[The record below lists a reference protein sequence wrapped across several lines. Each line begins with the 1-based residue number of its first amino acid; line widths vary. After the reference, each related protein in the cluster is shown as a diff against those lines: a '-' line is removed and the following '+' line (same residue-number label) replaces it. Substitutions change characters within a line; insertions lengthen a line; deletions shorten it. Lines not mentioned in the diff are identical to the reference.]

1 MYNIYIYISVSGGV
15 KTNDPAADLAVAA
28 ALITSQIGEISLS
41 GNIKTCLIL
50 KSAYYKQIK

>member
-1 MYNIYIYISVSGGV
+1 MYNIYISVSGGV